1 MEKKLLIGITGGI
14 GSGKSIVS
22 SILESMGYCVLKSDL
37 TAKEIMQ
44 SNEEV
49 KKKIIEAFGKEAY
62 SDGKLNTKYLAE
74 KVFSSKE
81 NVEKINSIVHPF
93 TIKKNLE
100 QAEKEFRKSDIVFIE
115 SPLIFEANIQKYF
128 DYVILIYSDEQ
139 SRIKRV
145 MERDK
150 VTEEK
155 VRQRMQFQI
164 PDEKKKDWA
173 DFVIENNSNIEE
185 LKKRVNFVLQLIKS
199 IP

>member
-1 MEKKLLIGITGGI
+1 MKKKLLIGITGGI
-14 GSGKSIVS
+14 GAGKSIVS

-37 TAKEIMQ
+37 VAKEIMQ
-44 SNEEV
+44 NNNEV
-49 KKKIIEAFGKEAY
+49 KKKIIETFGEEAY
-62 SDGKLNTKYLAE
+62 SNGKLNTKYLAE

-100 QAEKEFRKSDIVFIE
+100 QAKKEFQKSDIVFIE
-115 SPLIFEANIQKYF
+115 SPLIYEAKIQKYF

-164 PDEKKKDWA
+164 PDEKKKDWV

-185 LKKRVNFVLQLIKS
+185 LKNRLNFVMQLIKS
-199 IP
+199 I

>member
-150 VTEEK
+150 VTEKK

>member
-49 KKKIIEAFGKEAY
+49 KKKIIEAFGQEAY

>member
-22 SILESMGYCVLKSDL
+22 SILESIGYCVLKSDL

>member
-1 MEKKLLIGITGGI
+1 MKKKLLIGITGGI
-14 GSGKSIVS
+14 GAGKSIVS

-37 TAKEIMQ
+37 VAKEIMQ
-44 SNEEV
+44 SNNEV
-49 KKKIIEAFGKEAY
+49 KKKIIEAFGNEAY
-62 SDGKLNTKYLAE
+62 IDGKLNTKYLAE

-100 QAEKEFRKSDIVFIE
+100 QAKKEFQKSDIVFIE
-115 SPLIFEANIQKYF
+115 SPLIYEAKIEKYF
-128 DYVILIYSDEQ
+128 DYVILIYSDEK

-164 PDEKKKDWA
+164 PDEKKKDRA
-173 DFVIENNSNIEE
+173 DFIIENNSNIEE
-185 LKKRVNFVLQLIKS
+185 LKNKLNFVLQLIKS
-199 IP
+199 I

>member
-1 MEKKLLIGITGGI
+1 
-14 GSGKSIVS
+14 
-22 SILESMGYCVLKSDL
+22 
-37 TAKEIMQ
+37 
-44 SNEEV
+44 SN
-49 KKKIIEAFGKEAY
+49 
-62 SDGKLNTKYLAE
+62 GKLNTKYLAE

-100 QAEKEFRKSDIVFIE
+100 QAKKEFQKSDIVFIE
-115 SPLIFEANIQKYF
+115 SPLIYEAKIQKYF

-164 PDEKKKDWA
+164 PDEKKKDWV

-185 LKKRVNFVLQLIKS
+185 LKNRLNFVMQLIKS
-199 IP
+199 I

>member
-173 DFVIENNSNIEE
+173 DFVIENNSDTEE